1 MIATQNASDSGAARL
16 GAFHRRPTEV
26 VAGLVNDGSALPVA
40 AAAVREAVRRR
51 LPVRFLQLVAGVPG
65 TGHESSAE
73 ADEATFRAALHALH
87 GHPRTPSTFEL
98 VIGDPATQV
107 VARSCRAVVLVVGD
121 HPSDERGPS
130 LADYCRAHADCA
142 AHAVDLDD

>member
-65 TGHESSAE
+65 TGYDSSAE
-73 ADEATFRAALHALH
+73 ADEATFAPGCTHCTATL
-87 GHPRTPSTFEL
+87 GHPAPSSSSSATPPPRSWLAAAAPSSSSSATT
-98 VIGDPATQV
+98 PATNGG
-107 VARSCRAVVLVVGD
+107 R
-121 HPSDERGPS
+121 H
-130 LADYCRAHADCA
+130 
-142 AHAVDLDD
+142 

>member
-16 GAFHRRPTEV
+16 GAFHRRQTEV

-65 TGHESSAE
+65 TGHDSGS
-73 ADEATFRAALHALH
+73 RAGL
-87 GHPRTPSTFEL
+87 
-98 VIGDPATQV
+98 GDD
-107 VARSCRAVVLVVGD
+107 ARACDHSGTGSCRARSARSREALIG
-121 HPSDERGPS
+121 R
-130 LADYCRAHADCA
+130 
-142 AHAVDLDD
+142 

>member
-1 MIATQNASDSGAARL
+1 MTATQNASDSGAARL

-65 TGHESSAE
+65 TGHDSAAE
-73 ADEATFRAALHALH
+73 ADEATFRAGLHALH

-107 VARSCRAVVLVVGD
+107 VARSRGAVVLVVGD
-121 HPSDERGPS
+121 HPRDERGPS

-142 AHAVDLDD
+142 IQTVDLED

>member
-16 GAFHRRPTEV
+16 GTHRRPTEV

-51 LPVRFLQLVAGVPG
+51 LPVRFLQLVAGIPG
-65 TGHESSAE
+65 NDSSAG
-73 ADEATFRAALHALH
+73 ADEATFSAGLHALH

-107 VARSCRAVVLVVGD
+107 VARSRGAVVLVVGD
-121 HPSDERGPS
+121 HPRDERGPS

-142 AHAVDLDD
+142 VQAVDLDD

>member
-1 MIATQNASDSGAARL
+1 MIATQNTSGSGAARL
-16 GAFHRRPTEV
+16 GTHRRPTEV
-26 VAGLVNDGSALPVA
+26 VAGLVNDGSAF
-40 AAAVREAVRRR
+40 RRR

-65 TGHESSAE
+65 TGHDSSAE
-73 ADEATFRAALHALH
+73 ADEATFRAGLHALH

-107 VARSCRAVVLVVGD
+107 VARSRGAVVLVVGD
-121 HPSDERGPS
+121 HPRDERGPS

-142 AHAVDLDD
+142 VHAVDLDD

>member
-1 MIATQNASDSGAARL
+1 MIASQNASDSGAARL

-51 LPVRFLQLVAGVPG
+51 LPVRFLQLVAGIPG
-65 TGHESSAE
+65 NDSSAE
-73 ADEATFRAALHALH
+73 ADEATFSAGLHALH

-107 VARSCRAVVLVVGD
+107 VARSRGAVVLVVGD
-121 HPSDERGPS
+121 HPRDERGPS

-142 AHAVDLDD
+142 VQAVDLDD

>member
-1 MIATQNASDSGAARL
+1 MMATQNASDSGAARL
-16 GAFHRRPTEV
+16 GAFHRRPNEV

-65 TGHESSAE
+65 NDFSAE
-73 ADEATFRAALHALH
+73 ADEATFRAGLHALH

-107 VARSCRAVVLVVGD
+107 VARSRGAVVLIVGD

-142 AHAVDLDD
+142 VHGVDLDD

>member
-1 MIATQNASDSGAARL
+1 MTATQNASDSGAARL

-65 TGHESSAE
+65 NDSSAE
-73 ADEATFRAALHALH
+73 ADEATFSAGLHALH

-107 VARSCRAVVLVVGD
+107 VARSRGAVVLVVGD
-121 HPSDERGPS
+121 HPRDERGPS

-142 AHAVDLDD
+142 IQTVDLED

>member
-1 MIATQNASDSGAARL
+1 MIATQNTSDSAAAL
-16 GAFHRRPTEV
+16 GAFHRHPTEV

-65 TGHESSAE
+65 TGHDSSV
-73 ADEATFRAALHALH
+73 ADEATFRAGLHALH

-107 VARSCRAVVLVVGD
+107 VARSRGAVVLVVGN

-142 AHAVDLDD
+142 VHAVDLDD

>member
-16 GAFHRRPTEV
+16 GAFHRRPAEV

-65 TGHESSAE
+65 TGHDSSAE
-73 ADEATFRAALHALH
+73 ADEATFRAGLHALH

-107 VARSCRAVVLVVGD
+107 VARSRGAIVLVVGN

-142 AHAVDLDD
+142 LHAVDLDD

>member
-1 MIATQNASDSGAARL
+1 MTATQNASDSGAARL

-65 TGHESSAE
+65 NDSSAE
-73 ADEATFRAALHALH
+73 ADEATFSAGLHALH

-107 VARSCRAVVLVVGD
+107 VARSRGAVVLVVGD
-121 HPSDERGPS
+121 HPRDERGPS

-142 AHAVDLDD
+142 VQAVDLDD

>member
-1 MIATQNASDSGAARL
+1 MTATQNASDSGAARL

-65 TGHESSAE
+65 NDSSAE
-73 ADEATFRAALHALH
+73 ADEATFSAGLHALH

-107 VARSCRAVVLVVGD
+107 VARSRGAVVLVVGD
-121 HPSDERGPS
+121 HPRDERGPS

-142 AHAVDLDD
+142 IQAVDLDD

>member
-1 MIATQNASDSGAARL
+1 M
-16 GAFHRRPTEV
+16 
-26 VAGLVNDGSALPVA
+26 
-40 AAAVREAVRRR
+40 
-51 LPVRFLQLVAGVPG
+51 PVRFLQLVAGVSG
-65 TGHESSAE
+65 TGHDSSAE
-73 ADEATFRAALHALH
+73 ADEATFRAGLHALH

-107 VARSCRAVVLVVGD
+107 VARSRGAVVLVVGD

-142 AHAVDLDD
+142 VHAVDLDD